1 MKNNIDN
8 NSVLQHNTIITK
20 TKITHKIGNT
30 HNVKDCRKL
39 EKKRNRNEKN
49 EDATMND
56 DNNDNA
62 ESTVSS
68 KSIQDN
74 TYQDCDSDK
83 SLFLLSKN
91 NVPKDTSGS
100 NLTCVHNIEVDKNV
114 IISKC
119 AIPTRKIT
127 QRIKRCINL
136 VIPLLFDKR
145 IKR

>member
-56 DNNDNA
+56 DNNDNT

-68 KSIQDN
+68 ESIQDN

-91 NVPKDTSGS
+91 NVPKDI
-100 NLTCVHNIEVDKNV
+100 HNIEVDKNT

-127 QRIKRCINL
+127 QSIKKCINL
-136 VIPLLFDKR
+136 VIPLLLDKN